1 MTGKV
6 GGPGAGE
13 ASSAE
18 PTALATP
25 GILNEDAAG
34 AVHRDPLPPALPWST
49 RHLLFAALFFSFCL
63 LLSGVALGCY
73 LMMQRDFRWKTYRQ
87 LQGHLQENWLPRP
100 VGSYLLMP
108 AQGRPN
114 WLRLS
119 NDRVSV
125 RFYDDNLQRK
135 VQMGGPPEAP
145 AEHPEQIRR
154 VLEGR
159 GRSYRYYS
167 SNRFENWLMWA
178 TPVHDLSGRIV
189 GVLETGL
196 GMRPYDEMLRL
207 LAGSL
212 LLVAG
217 LGMGISSLLAA
228 LVSNYLA
235 RPLES
240 LASAMAKVTG
250 GNFGARAPL
259 RGSLEMQSVAED
271 FNKMVDELRQVFEAQ
286 KRFIADASHELKTP
300 LTSITTMTE
309 LLQHSGPA
317 LKPERRERA
326 WEVIGREVSRMDRL
340 VQDLLTLSRFDEG
353 GRDIVDLAAEMRHV
367 LESYPRLTVR
377 GPLAEGMVRTDSS
390 GWTRSLRNLFDNAQA
405 HTPENRQIWV
415 SLRHRGHGYQLQVE
429 DQGCGIPPEDL
440 DKVTQRFF
448 RSERSRSRHLGG
460 TGLGLSMVDAWV
472 RTCSG
477 KLEVESQLEK
487 GTCVKIW
494 IPAR

>member
-1 MTGKV
+1 M
-6 GGPGAGE
+6 GGP
-13 ASSAE
+13 
-18 PTALATP
+18 PP
-25 GILNEDAAG
+25 GRWDAAG
-34 AVHRDPLPPALPWST
+34 AVHRDPLPLALTWTT
-49 RHLLFAALFFSFCL
+49 RHLLFTALFFSFCL
-63 LLSGVALGCY
+63 VLSGVALGCY
-73 LMMQRDFRWKTYRQ
+73 LMMQRDFRRKTYQQ
-87 LQGHLQENWLPRP
+87 LQAHVQENWLPRP
-100 VGSYLLMP
+100 VGTHLLMP
-108 AQGRPN
+108 AQGRLN

-125 RFYDDNLQRK
+125 RFYDYNLQRK
-135 VQMGGPPEAP
+135 VQMGGPPEPP
-145 AEHPEQIRR
+145 AECPDQVRR
-154 VLEGR
+154 VLQGR
-159 GRSYRYYS
+159 GQGRRYHS

-196 GMRPYDEMLRL
+196 GTRPYDDMLAV

-217 LGMGISSLLAA
+217 LGLGISSLLAA

-240 LASAMAKVTG
+240 LASAMSRVTQ

-259 RGSLEMQSVAED
+259 RGSREIQSVAKN
-271 FNKMVDELRQVFEAQ
+271 FNRMVDELGQVFEAQ

-309 LLQHSGPA
+309 LLQHSGPL

-326 WEVIGREVSRMDRL
+326 WEVIGREVARMDRL
-340 VQDLLTLSRFDEG
+340 IQDLLTLSRFDQTG
-353 GRDIVDLAAEMRHV
+353 CDIVDLGAELRAT
-367 LESYPRLTVR
+367 LECYPRVTLC
-377 GPLAEGMVRTDSS
+377 GELPEGMVRTDAC
-390 GWTRSLRNLFDNAQA
+390 GWTRSLRNLLDNAVA
-405 HTPENRQIWV
+405 YTPEGRKIWV
-415 SLRHRGHGYQLQVE
+415 GLHRSGPGYELQVE

-472 RTCSG
+472 QQCGG
-477 KLEVESQLEK
+477 KLELESQLDR
-487 GTCVKIW
+487 GTRVKIW

>member
-1 MTGKV
+1 MQAK
-6 GGPGAGE
+6 
-13 ASSAE
+13 
-18 PTALATP
+18 
-25 GILNEDAAG
+25 EDAAG
-34 AVHRDPLPPALPWST
+34 VVHRDSLPAALTWTT
-49 RHLLFAALFFSFCL
+49 RNLLFAALFFSFCL

-73 LMMQRDFRWKTYRQ
+73 LMMQRDFRWQTYQQ
-87 LQGHLQENWLPRP
+87 LQSHVQESWLPRP

-108 AQGRPN
+108 AHGRPN

-125 RFYDDNLQRK
+125 RFYDHNLQRK
-135 VQMGGPPEAP
+135 VQMGGPPEPP
-145 AEHPEQIRR
+145 AERLEQVRR
-154 VLEGR
+154 ALEGR
-159 GRSYRYYS
+159 GRSYRYLS
-167 SNRFENWLMWA
+167 SNRFENWLLWS
-178 TPVHDLSGRIV
+178 TPVHDLSGRVV

-196 GMRPYDEMLRL
+196 GMRPYDELLRL

-217 LGMGISSLLAA
+217 LGMGLSSLLAA

-240 LASAMAKVTG
+240 LAAAMGKVTR

-259 RGSLEMQSVAED
+259 RGSLEIQSVAEG
-271 FNKMVDELRQVFEAQ
+271 FNKMVDELGQVFEAQ

-309 LLQHSGPA
+309 LLRHSGAA

-326 WEVIGREVSRMDRL
+326 WEVIDREVSRMDQL
-340 VQDLLTLSRFDEG
+340 VQDLLTLSRFDEA
-353 GRDIVDLAAEMRHV
+353 RLEVVDLAGELRSL
-367 LESYPRLTVR
+367 LEQYPRVTQR
-377 GPLAEGMVRTDSS
+377 GLLAEGMVHCDGV
-390 GWTRSLRNLFDNAQA
+390 GWNRSLRNLFENAMA
-405 HTPENRQIWV
+405 HTPEGREIWV
-415 SLRHRGHGYQLQVE
+415 SLQHSGHGFELKVE

-472 RTCSG
+472 RTCRG
-477 KLEVESQLEK
+477 KLELESQLEK

-494 IPAR
+494 IPTR